1 MLATTTT
8 NLNSVLLA
16 LEQSSAPQPPF
27 LLTQEQLLH
36 NTNLPA
42 HALFTSHA
50 QVTRHTGAAIEHG
63 VVELTGANCAWMAA
77 VYKAIHPDTGLDAK
91 YKELLK
97 SSKGPL
103 WENACADEFGRL
115 AQGNLPTLP
124 TGTNTM
130 HFIHR
135 TEMPNGRKATYL
147 KIVSADKPHKAI
159 QERVLANASIT
170 LVRPA
175 PKPLTSSRSNYCS
188 TAPFP
193 HLALAG
199 CPTTSRIST

>member
-8 NLNSVLLA
+8 NLDSVLLA
-16 LEQSSAPQPPF
+16 LEQSHAPQPPF
-27 LLTQEQLLH
+27 LPTQEQLLN

-63 VVELTGANCAWMAA
+63 VVELTEDDSAWMA
-77 VYKAIHPDTGLDAK
+77 VIYKAVHPDTGLDAE

-124 TGTNTM
+124 TGTDTI

-135 TEMPNGRKATYL
+135 TEMPKGRKATYL
-147 KIVSADKPHKAI
+147 KIVLADKPHKAI
-159 QERVLANASIT
+159 QERVRATVGGNRVDYPGETSTKTSDLIT
-170 LVRPA
+170 VKL
-175 PKPLTSSRSNYCS
+175 LLNS
-188 TAPFP
+188 T
-193 HLALAG
+193 
-199 CPTTSRIST
+199 ISTPGAR